1 MKRNTDG
8 ELFGT
13 MPFTELGAYSG
24 DRSCVIIDLREREQ
38 YERRHIEGAWNI
50 PYGYLGEAVSML
62 PKRKRL
68 LFYCERGSM
77 AMEASRRLAAL
88 GFETAAAIGGYDV
101 T

>member
-13 MPFTELGAYSG
+13 VPFTELGAYSG

-62 PKRKRL
+62 P
-68 LFYCERGSM
+68 
-77 AMEASRRLAAL
+77 
-88 GFETAAAIGGYDV
+88 
-101 T
+101 